1 MALSKRDWNNVIIFS
16 VLAML
21 LLFFLIP
28 QQLMEQQ
35 QSPKAQQQLVT
46 AEQPLLQ
53 LQFESTSLQQAGTEW
68 RFQPALTESSLSPVQ
83 LAQYWQQ
90 LQLPAPLTKKQAA
103 KVELGSQPLRRVVL
117 LLAGAEAPQHW
128 WLFQQQQQFYL
139 QRQGMAAIYP
149 LTAEQADQLMP
160 AELNQVVE

>member
-21 LLFFLIP
+21 ILFFVIP
-28 QQLMEQQ
+28 QQLMQQ
-35 QSPKAQQQLVT
+35 QQTPEAQQQLVT
-46 AEQPLLQ
+46 AAEPLLQ
-53 LQFESTSLQQAGTEW
+53 LQFESTSLQQAGQEW
-68 RFQPALTESSLSPVQ
+68 RFQPALASSALSASA
-83 LAQYWQQ
+83 LAQAWQQ
-90 LQLPAPLTKKQAA
+90 MQLPPPLTKKQAS
-103 KVELGSQPLRRVVL
+103 KVDLGSQPLRRVVL

-139 QRQGMAAIYP
+139 QRQGTIAIYP
-149 LTAEQADQLMP
+149 LTPEQAEQLMP